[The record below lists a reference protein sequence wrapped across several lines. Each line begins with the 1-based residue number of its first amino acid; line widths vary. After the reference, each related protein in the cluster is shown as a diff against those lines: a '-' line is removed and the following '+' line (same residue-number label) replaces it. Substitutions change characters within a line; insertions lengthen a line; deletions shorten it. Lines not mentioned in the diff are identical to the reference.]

1 MTLDAAFAA
10 EQFAYLATTG
20 RVTGKPHEI
29 EIWFALQGNTV
40 FLMNGDS
47 KHKAGNGDWVRNLQ
61 KQPAVT
67 IRIADRTFDA
77 SARMVIESDEDRLAR
92 GLLVAKYA
100 SPQNQLETWGRIAV
114 PVALDLQI

>member
-1 MTLDAAFAA
+1 MTLDAAYAA
-10 EQFAYLATTG
+10 EPFAYLTTTG

-29 EIWFALQGNTV
+29 EIWFALQGSTV

-61 KQPAVT
+61 KQPMVT
-67 IRIADRTFDA
+67 FRVADRTFDA
-77 SARMVIESDEDRLAR
+77 NARMVTEADEDRLAR
-92 GLLVAKYA
+92 GLLVTKYA
-100 SPQNQLETWGRIAV
+100 TPQDQLETWGRVAV